1 MSVVWTEDQRR
12 VIDTRNSNI
21 LVSAAAGSGKTAV
34 LVERILALITDP
46 AHPVDVDRLLITTFT
61 NAAAGEMRERI
72 GKRIGELL
80 KDDPSNAWLQRQE
93 TLVHRA
99 QITTIHGFCLYVI
112 RNYFH
117 TIDLNPNFR
126 IADEGEMRLM
136 KQDIAQELVNAAH
149 RAGDEAF
156 LHFADCYGS
165 GNRGGGLE
173 DMILQLYE
181 YAVANP
187 QPQRWLDHC
196 ADAYAMPED
205 GGWENFAGAENVLRE
220 LHTAA
225 SDAESSIREARELT
239 FLPGGPVAYQE
250 ALADDERLL
259 RDLQGSGTVEEF
271 RDLLVGASYAKLPS
285 RRSKAMAGVD
295 EELCERVMALRS
307 DMKESLK
314 ALKKQ
319 YFSVPDEIQ
328 FEQLRRT
335 EVQVR
340 TLAELTKKFMVR
352 LDEQKRKKNI
362 LDFSDQEHFALRIL
376 TREVDGK
383 LVPSQTADVFAD
395 YFEEIMVDE
404 YQDSNL
410 VQEAILESICR
421 SRRGRDNR
429 FMVGDVKQSI
439 YRFRQAEPRL
449 FLEKYESY
457 SPNAEDVEK
466 ASSVSDREDV
476 QTGMKM
482 RDIGVRIDLRQNFRS
497 RSEVLDPVNEV
508 FRQIMRP
515 ELGGIDYDESAELR
529 AGARYPES
537 AAAQAELCVL
547 AREDWEAWEKECRWT
562 KPEAEAHM
570 AAARIRELLTDAQ
583 VTENGEVRAV
593 HPGDIV
599 ILLRTMS
606 GWSETF
612 VRVLQDE
619 GIPARAQSRE
629 GYLGTMEVET
639 LLSYLKVLD
648 NPTQEIPLA
657 AALHGMLGGFSS
669 EELAKIRTASQ
680 EGGFYQACVAYA
692 GDEQLRARLRDFL
705 ARMEKNRE
713 RAAYMPVHELLWS
726 ILTENDYLNRVRALP
741 GGEQRF
747 ANVQMLL
754 AKAQD
759 YEKISYHG
767 LFHFVRYIEHMQK
780 YQMDF
785 GEAALSGEGGDAV
798 QIMSIHHSKGLE
810 FPVVFVAGMGKSFN
824 RQESRD
830 KLVLHSNWGA
840 GLDYVDAERRL
851 RRPTLLKQL
860 IRRQNRQDSLGE
872 ELRILYVAMTRAK
885 EKLILTGMAEKK
897 LLEAERRGERL
908 SFSRIAGAGC
918 CLDWVLPALDPSDS
932 ALGVR
937 CISMEALIRGAVT
950 GQVAEALSR
959 EELEAQ
965 LRRSNAD
972 SELFRRVDER
982 LSWEYPWKNRT
993 AAKQKYSV
1001 TELKKLRMREESDA
1015 GEELYPEADVIPLI
1029 PQFVERTEEKTG
1041 AARGTVYHTVMEWLD
1056 FGRVSDI
1063 KAELRRLVEAGK
1075 LPEEDARVV
1084 RWSEFRGLESSGLA
1098 TRMQRA
1104 QKRGELFREQP
1115 FVIGLP
1121 GDQVDGSD
1129 PEETVL
1135 IQGIIDAF
1143 FYEKNEIVLVDYK
1156 TDHVRERRELSEKYH
1171 AQLEYYAQA
1180 LHMLTGKKVKERL
1193 IYSFTLGEV
1202 ISV

>member
-46 AHPVDVDRLLITTFT
+46 EHPVDVDRLLITTFT
-61 NAAAGEMRERI
+61 NAAAGEMQERI

-80 KDDPSNAWLQRQE
+80 KDDPSNSWLQRQE

-126 IADEGEMRLM
+126 IADEGEIRLI
-136 KQDIAQELVNAAH
+136 KQDVAQEVVNGAH
-149 RAGDEAF
+149 RAGEEAF
-156 LHFADCYGS
+156 LRFADSYGS

-173 DMILQLYE
+173 EMILQLYE
-181 YAVANP
+181 YAVASP
-187 QPQRWLDHC
+187 QPLRWLEHC
-196 ADAYAMPED
+196 ADAYEMPEG
-205 GGWENFAGAENVLRE
+205 GGWDAFAGAPEVLQE
-220 LHTAA
+220 LHTSAA
-225 SDAESSIREARELT
+225 DAAGCIREAEELT
-239 FLPGGPVAYQE
+239 RLPGGPVAYQE

-259 RDLQGSGTVEEF
+259 RNLQDCTTVEEF
-271 RDLLVGASYAKLPS
+271 RDLLSDVSYMKLPS
-285 RRSKAMAGVD
+285 RRAKVMAGAD
-295 EELCERVMALRS
+295 EELCERVMELRS
-307 DMKESLK
+307 DMKDALK
-314 ALKKQ
+314 SLKKQ
-319 YFSVPDEIQ
+319 YFSVPDDVQ
-328 FEQLRRT
+328 FVQLRKT
-335 EVQVR
+335 QEQVR
-340 TLAELTKKFMVR
+340 TLAALTKEFMTR
-352 LDEQKRKKNI
+352 FDEQKRKENI
-362 LDFSDQEHFALRIL
+362 LDFSDQEHLALRIL

-383 LVPSQTADVFAD
+383 LVPSQTADLFAD

-410 VQEAILESICR
+410 VQEAILESI
-421 SRRGRDNR
+421 SRNRHGRDNR

-439 YRFRQAEPRL
+439 YRFRQAEPGL
-449 FLEKYESY
+449 FLEKYRNYGGNE
-457 SPNAEDVEK
+457 
-466 ASSVSDREDV
+466 
-476 QTGMKM
+476 G
-482 RDIGVRIDLRQNFRS
+482 GVRIDLHQNFRS
-497 RSEVLDPVNEV
+497 RSEVLTPVNEV
-508 FRQIMRP
+508 FRRIMRP
-515 ELGGIDYDESAELR
+515 ELGGIDYDDAAALR
-529 AGARYPES
+529 AGALYPES
-537 AAAQAELCVL
+537 AAAEAELCVL
-547 AREDWEAWEKECRWT
+547 TKEDWETWEKECRWT
-562 KPEAEAHM
+562 KPEAEAHLV
-570 AAARIRELLTDAQ
+570 ASRIRKLLADAQ
-583 VTENGEVRAV
+583 VMEKEEMRAV
-593 HPGDIV
+593 RPGDIV

-612 VRVLQDE
+612 VRVLQEE

-629 GYLGTMEVET
+629 GYFGTMEVET

-669 EELAKIRTASQ
+669 EELAKIRAASQ
-680 EGGFYQACVAYA
+680 EGSFHRACVAYTEEMEDSLS
-692 GDEQLRARLRDFL
+692 GRLRAFFAELQ
-705 ARMEKNRE
+705 KNRE

-726 ILTENDYLNRVRALP
+726 IVAEHDYLNRIRALP
-741 GGEQRF
+741 GGEQRL

-767 LFHFVRYIEHMQK
+767 LFHFVRYIERMQK
-780 YQMDF
+780 YQMDL
-785 GEAALSGEGGDAV
+785 GEAALPGQGGDAV

-810 FPVVFVAGMGKSFN
+810 FPIVFVSGMGKSFN

-830 KLVLHSNWGA
+830 KLVMHSRWGA
-840 GLDYVDAERRL
+840 GLDYIDAERRL

-860 IRRQNRQDSLGE
+860 IRRQNRLDSLGE

-885 EKLILTGMAEKK
+885 EKLILTGMAEEK
-897 LLEAERRGERL
+897 LLETERRGERL

-918 CLDWVLPALDPSDS
+918 CLAWILPALNPADS
-932 ALGVR
+932 ALAVR
-937 CISMEALIRGAVT
+937 RISMESLIREAVA
-950 GQVAEALSR
+950 GQVSAELSR
-959 EELEAQ
+959 EEMEAQ
-965 LRRSNAD
+965 LLQKEAD
-972 SELFRRVDER
+972 PALAQEVDAR
-982 LSWEYPWKNRT
+982 LSWEYSWKNRT

-1015 GEELYPEADVIPLI
+1015 EEELYPESDVIPLI
-1029 PQFVERTEEKTG
+1029 QQFVEQAEGKTG

-1056 FGRVSDI
+1056 FSRISDMR
-1063 KAELRRLVEAGK
+1063 AELRRLVDAGK
-1075 LPEEDARVV
+1075 LAEEDARVV
-1084 RWSEFRGLESSGLA
+1084 RWSEFRALKGSGLSV
-1098 TRMQRA
+1098 RMQRA
-1104 QKRGELFREQP
+1104 GERGELFREQP

-1143 FYEKNEIVLVDYK
+1143 FYEDNGIVLVDYK
-1156 TDHVRERRELSEKYH
+1156 TDHVRTGRELSDKYRV
-1171 AQLEYYAQA
+1171 QLDYYAQA
-1180 LHMLTGKKVKERL
+1180 LHMLTGKQVRERL

-1202 ISV
+1202 IPV